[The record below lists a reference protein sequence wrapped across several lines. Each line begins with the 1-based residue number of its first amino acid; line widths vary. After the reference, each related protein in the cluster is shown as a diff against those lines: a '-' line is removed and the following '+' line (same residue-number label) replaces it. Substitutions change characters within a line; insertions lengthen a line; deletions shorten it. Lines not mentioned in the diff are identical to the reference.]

1 MRFYRTWDGGTA
13 NLPQGLPPAYPSP
26 AFPDL
31 GLLGAIRSYSEL
43 FGLQK
48 LLSAHPQLPGSEPI
62 GVQEVKNASVAS
74 PVSNLRNFQ
83 CSNPDQK

>member
-1 MRFYRTWDGGTA
+1 VGRPIY
-13 NLPQGLPPAYPSP
+13 PKAYPRPTPPPPSRIWGYSEL
-26 AFPDL
+26 F
-31 GLLGAIRSYSEL
+31 GVIRSYSEL